1 MGFNGIELQAKAVL
15 VTNDHRTLIISYFN
29 KKVDA
34 KIYVIKIKILFLQ
47 KNESNN

>member
-1 MGFNGIELQAKAVL
+1 MFLLN
-15 VTNDHRTLIISYFN
+15 RYYYCYFN